1 MLARTLKEFW
11 RSSLSAE
18 LEYRLN
24 FIVSTLNVAG
34 QMTGTLF
41 TLGLL
46 YRKGA
51 AFNGWSWHQ
60 ALLIVALF
68 MLLEGLAAMLLNP
81 NLSRIIA
88 YVQRGTLDF
97 ILLKPIDAQLHV
109 SVRNFS
115 IWGIPNV
122 LLALGLLFYAGH
134 NAGVAWHGYLLGIT
148 PVLLSCVIM
157 YCLWFAVATS
167 TIWFTKVWNATEVLR
182 SFLEAGRYPMAA
194 YPTAVQ
200 FFFTFVLP
208 IAFLTTVPAEIMLGR
223 AGITLIFIE
232 AAIALVLLIATRL
245 FWRIAL
251 RYYTSAS
258 S

>member
-24 FIVSTLNVAG
+24 FVISTLNVAG
-34 QMTGTLF
+34 QMTGAIF
-41 TLGLL
+41 TISLL
-46 YRKGA
+46 YRKGS

-60 ALLIVALF
+60 ALIIVALF
-68 MLLEGLAAMLLNP
+68 TLLEGLAAMLLNP

-97 ILLKPIDAQLHV
+97 ILLKPIDSQLHV

-122 LLALGLLFYAGH
+122 LLAFGLLFYAGH
-134 NAGVAWHGYLLGIT
+134 HAGVAWHGYLLGIA
-148 PVLLSCVIM
+148 PVMLSCVIM

-232 AAIALVLLIATRL
+232 AAIALVLLVATRI